1 MHRVHSASM
10 EALIC
15 SLIPLLVGWLRG
27 GWIPALVHR
36 VSAEDDP
43 YEGARS
49 PELRTKLE
57 KMQIKYLTHCSEVDP
72 EYARQR
78 RLHASEY
85 GD

>member
-15 SLIPLLVGWLRG
+15 SLIPLLVGCGAAGSQRWCTEYRQKMT
-27 GWIPALVHR
+27 
-36 VSAEDDP
+36 P

>member
-1 MHRVHSASM
+1 MT
-10 EALIC
+10 
-15 SLIPLLVGWLRG
+15 
-27 GWIPALVHR
+27 
-36 VSAEDDP
+36 P

-72 EYARQR
+72 EYARER